1 MKPEKKTYH
10 TLRLILGDQL
20 NYLHSWY
27 KTLNP
32 HVLYV
37 LMEVRQETDYVKHHI
52 QKVIGFFAAMYNFA
66 RWLTKNGHQVYYL
79 KINDTE
85 NRQSITENLD
95 WIVQKFQI
103 SHFEYQH
110 PDEYRLD
117 QQLKQWIQDKRI
129 SNTVYD
135 TEHFITTRTELQ
147 ELFAGKKQLIME
159 TFYRHQRKKTGVLMQ
174 GSKPAGGVW
183 NYDAEK
189 S

>member
-1 MKPEKKTYH
+1 
-10 TLRLILGDQL
+10 
-20 NYLHSWY
+20 
-27 KTLNP
+27 
-32 HVLYV
+32 
-37 LMEVRQETDYVKHHI
+37 MEVRQETDYVKHHI

-95 WIVQKFQI
+95 WIIQEFQI
-103 SHFEYQH
+103 SHFEYQY